1 MDKERINMKANRH
14 TSLGLSDE
22 DVLEMYRY
30 MLLARKLDERMWLLN
45 RSGKINFV
53 VSGQGQEAAQIGAG
67 FALDRTKDYIAPY
80 YRDLGLVLY
89 YGMTTK
95 DICYLLSVNM
105 KILILQEDR
114 CQTTSVIKK
123 EKLFRIFSCDYTST
137 TCSWVCISIENQK
150 RSICYFYNIRRWL
163 NESRRFSRRA

>member
-1 MDKERINMKANRH
+1 DKERINMKANRH

-53 VSGQGQEAAQIGAG
+53 VFGQGQEAEQIGAG

-80 YRDLGLVLY
+80 YLDLGLVLF
-89 YGMTTK
+89 YGMSTIYIMLSSLGK
-95 DICYLLSVNM
+95 YEDHNYLGRQVRNNYGDKTRK
-105 KILILQEDR
+105 KI
-114 CQTTSVIKK
+114 TGASP
-123 EKLFRIFSCDYTST
+123 
-137 TCSWVCISIENQK
+137 VCT
-150 RSICYFYNIRRWL
+150 
-163 NESRRFSRRA
+163 

>member
-1 MDKERINMKANRH
+1 MQMPGRLLKRFIRIQQFPKNVKKLQRQQRKNKFMDKERKNMKANRH

-95 DICYLLSVNM
+95 DIMLSAFG
-105 KILILQEDR
+105 KHEDPNSAGR
-114 CQTTSVIKK
+114 Q
-123 EKLFRIFSCDYTST
+123 
-137 TCSWVCISIENQK
+137 
-150 RSICYFYNIRRWL
+150 
-163 NESRRFSRRA
+163 